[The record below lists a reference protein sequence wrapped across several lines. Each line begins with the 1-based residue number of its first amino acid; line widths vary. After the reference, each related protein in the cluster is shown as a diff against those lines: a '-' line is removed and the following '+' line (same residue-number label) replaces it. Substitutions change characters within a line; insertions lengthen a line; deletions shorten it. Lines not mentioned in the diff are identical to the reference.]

1 MIVLHA
7 GLLENTFYLWGETPP
22 EPESLTIRGRR
33 PPKNLKGPERSPKF
47 YPYDAGVTGL
57 RSALQ
62 DGGFRFKAD
71 KRPAGKVILRL
82 PAAGPRPLPSG
93 PLIAEPP
100 ETKGEATLLPWRVSV
115 LRLSTEQT
123 VVFLCAC
130 MGKQTLASGVIIGR
144 DLAFW
149 AQALRFAASLVTRQQ
164 VVPGLAQE
172 KGEYLARWKPV
183 IQGPD
188 ADRLAGLARAMPAVS
203 RAGMEDKNFPGA
215 GQDWPPAPSSASV
228 LFPFI
233 EGMVDTLARSTEPST
248 PAEKRGR
255 FSEDFESSHDQWVHS
270 LRTGDGAMAGDL
282 AGSAGLARQI
292 QGWQRPLAAS
302 AASPFQLCFRLEEPD
317 GNGEIKEKVGEG
329 KSSWY
334 VRYLLQAVQD
344 PSLLIPAEEAWKT
357 EAGAGKK
364 RRPFSPLLR
373 DGFNAREYLLLS
385 LGQASG
391 ICPRVEAS
399 LTRPTP
405 GGYEMNAAG
414 AHDFLTQK
422 ALALRQA
429 GYGVMLPAW
438 WTGMGT
444 KTRLIVRASVQTPQM
459 QGEGGL
465 SLDQIVKFD
474 WEIALG
480 EERLSFEELQALARL
495 KIPLVKLRGQWV
507 QVSVEEM
514 EAALALWKKRGQ
526 GQAAAREVVQM
537 AFGAGRFSAPIP
549 IEGIRATGWVADLL
563 AELEGKTPFREMP
576 APVGFQGTLRPYQV
590 RGYSWLAF
598 LRKWGLGACLADDMG
613 LGKTIQTLALI
624 QRDWQRGIH
633 RPVLLVCPTSVVS
646 NWQKEAARFTP
657 DLPVMV
663 HHGIA
668 RRKGE
673 EFEKEALKQAIVIS
687 SYALLHRDFETLKD
701 IPWCGLVLDETQN
714 IKNPE
719 TKQARA
725 ARGFQADY
733 RLALTG
739 TPVENNVG
747 DLWSIMEFL
756 NPGFLGTQAEF
767 KRRFFIPIQAGRD
780 PEAMERLKRLTGP
793 FILRR
798 LKTDKTII
806 ADLPE
811 KMEMKVFCPLTKE
824 QASLYEAV
832 VNETMKALEP
842 AEGIQRK
849 GIVLATLSKL
859 KQVCNHPAQFLGDNS
874 PLPGRSGKLTRL
886 TEMAEEMIAVGD
898 RALVFSQFAEMGEI
912 LRRHLQETFGQEVL
926 FLHGAVPKAQRDRM
940 VERFQGAQDG
950 PSIFILSLKAGGTG
964 LNLTRAN
971 HVFHFDRWWNPAVEN
986 QATDRAFRIGQ
997 TRNVQVHKFLC
1008 AGTLEE
1014 KIDEM
1019 IERKKGI
1026 AEKVIGAGEGWLTE
1040 LSTAELKDLFSLR
1053 REAVGTEE

>member
-7 GLLENTFYLWGETPP
+7 GVLENTFYLWGESPQPP
-22 EPESLTIRGRR
+22 EGLSARGRR
-33 PPKNLKGPERSPKF
+33 SPKNSKNAGRSLKF
-47 YPYDAGVTGL
+47 YAYDAGAPGL

-62 DGGFRFKAD
+62 EAGFRFRANK
-71 KRPAGKVILRL
+71 KSAGSLILWL
-82 PAAGPRPLPSG
+82 PASGTQPVPSS
-93 PLIAEPP
+93 PLIADPP
-100 ETKGEATLLPWRVSV
+100 DPKGKMTLLPWRVST
-115 LRLSTEQT
+115 LPLGAGEALE
-123 VVFLCAC
+123 FLCAC
-130 MGKQTLASGVIIGR
+130 MGKQTLSPGVVVGK

-164 VVPGLAQE
+164 VLPGLAE
-172 KGEYLARWKPV
+172 EAGTYSARWKPV

-188 ADRLAGLARAMPAVS
+188 ANRLAGLARAMPAVS
-203 RAGMEDKNFPGA
+203 RAGIEDRDFTEA
-215 GQDWPPAPSSASV
+215 GEDRPPAPSSASA
-228 LFPFI
+228 LSSFI
-233 EGMVDTLARSTEPST
+233 EEMVDTLVRSMQSLTPTEGRWSF
-248 PAEKRGR
+248 PA
-255 FSEDFESSHDQWVHS
+255 DFESSHDRWVHS
-270 LRTGDGAMAGDL
+270 LRAHDGAMAGDPAELKAL
-282 AGSAGLARQI
+282 AGQI
-292 QGWQRPLAAS
+292 QEWQRPLAVSGAG
-302 AASPFQLCFRLEEPD
+302 PFRLYFRLEEPE
-317 GNGEIKEKVGEG
+317 GNGEKGEKIGVG

-334 VRYLLQAVQD
+334 VRYLLQAVWD
-344 PSLLIPAEEAWKT
+344 PSLLIFAEEAWKT
-357 EAGAGKK
+357 PAAGKRK
-364 RRPFSPLLR
+364 RPFSPLLQE
-373 DGFNAREYLLLS
+373 GFDAREFLLLS

-391 ICPRVEAS
+391 ICPMVEAS
-399 LTRPTP
+399 LRRPAP
-405 GGYEMNAAG
+405 GGYEMDAAG

-438 WTGMGT
+438 WTGAGT
-444 KTRLIVRASVQTPQM
+444 RARLTARANVKAPQM

-465 SLDQIVKFD
+465 SLDQVVKFD
-474 WEIALG
+474 WEVALG

-495 KIPLVKLRGQWV
+495 KVPLIKLRGQWV
-507 QVSVEEM
+507 QVNVEEM
-514 EAALALWKKRGQ
+514 EAALALWKKKGQ
-526 GQAAAREVVQM
+526 GQATVREVVQI
-537 AFGAGRFSAPIP
+537 AFGAGLSSTPIP
-549 IEGIRATGWVADLL
+549 IEGIRATGWISELL
-563 AELEGKTPFREMP
+563 AELEGRTPFQELP
-576 APVGFQGTLRPYQV
+576 APDGFQGTLRPYQV

-613 LGKTIQTLALI
+613 LGKTVQTLALI
-624 QRDWQRGIH
+624 QRDWRLGIR

-646 NWQKEAARFTP
+646 NWRKEAARFTP

-663 HHGIA
+663 HHGIG
-668 RRKGE
+668 RMKGE
-673 EFEKEALKQAIVIS
+673 EFREEAGKQAIVIS

-733 RLALTG
+733 RLSLTG

-767 KRRFFIPIQAGRD
+767 KRRFFIPIQAARD
-780 PEAMERLKRLTGP
+780 PAATERLKRLTGP

-811 KMEMKVFCPLTKE
+811 KMEMKVFCPLTRE

-832 VNETMKALEP
+832 VKETMKALEP

-886 TEMAEEMIAVGD
+886 TEMVEEMIAVGD

-912 LRRHLQETFGQEVL
+912 LRRHLQETFGREVL

-940 VERFQGAQDG
+940 VERFQEAQDG

-964 LNLTRAN
+964 LNLTRAS

-1026 AEKVIGAGEGWLTE
+1026 AEQVVGAGEGWLTE
-1040 LSTAELKDLFSLR
+1040 LSSAELRSLFSLR
-1053 REAVGTEE
+1053 REAVEAGE